1 MARKTKKR
9 ETKADIEW
17 WCTSD
22 KQTYIGP
29 VFATVYADDDYI
41 PAVVVTEGLG
51 DWSDRVLGEVAGE
64 ICKRSCQA
72 LNESVYCG
80 DHEILRTWDGF
91 PKEIFAVP
99 EDVLDRIE
107 RLEGLIEDSKK
118 FIKKYE
124 NMIADLLA
132 KGEKMNEEDR
142 DTLKRLDGYIRAE
155 NENIRKF
162 EAEIRRLKEEWGI
175 E

>member
-17 WCTSD
+17 WCTSS
-22 KQTYIGP
+22 KQAYIGP
-29 VFATVYADDDYI
+29 VFATVDVGDDYI
-41 PAVVVTEGLG
+41 PAVVVTESLD
-51 DWSDRVLGEVAGE
+51 DWSGRVLEEVAGE

-80 DHEILRTWDGF
+80 DHEVLMVWSGF

-107 RLEGLIEDSKK
+107 RLEGLIEDSKE

-142 DTLKRLDGYIRAE
+142 DALRRIDGYIRAE
-155 NENIRKF
+155 NENIRKYVS
-162 EAEIRRLKEEWGI
+162 EIRRLKEEWGI